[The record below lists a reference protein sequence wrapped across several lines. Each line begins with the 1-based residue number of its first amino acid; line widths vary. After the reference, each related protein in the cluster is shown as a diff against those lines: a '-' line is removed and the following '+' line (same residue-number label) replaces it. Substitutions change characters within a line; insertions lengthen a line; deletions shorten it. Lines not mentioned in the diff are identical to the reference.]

1 MTEAEIAQAL
11 QARLAVPVKIA
22 VKRRQAHLH
31 VLLNRSPQTQLNYPH
46 LTQQVRAALEALGL
60 SGLEQVTVYGRA
72 SGHSEYEWQKTEP
85 LRDPLLGAEETTLVL
100 EKQGNRLLQD
110 LTLVAPDPAGPKP
123 SPVETDPGNQ
133 AAGKGGA
140 GIAWLWL
147 AGALLVVGIGL
158 AVLVFV
164 FLK

>member
-31 VLLNRSPQTQLNYPH
+31 VLLNRSPQTQLDYPH

-72 SGHSEYEWQKTEP
+72 SGHSEYEWQQTQP
-85 LRDPLLGAEETTLVL
+85 LRDPLLSAEETTLVL

-110 LTLVAPDPAGPKP
+110 LTLVAPDSAGPQPEPK
-123 SPVETDPGNQ
+123 EKGPGQ
-133 AAGKGGA
+133 KAAGKGGSP
-140 GIAWLWL
+140 IAWLWP
-147 AGALLVVGIGL
+147 AGAVLMVGMAV
-158 AVLVFV
+158 AVLLLF
-164 FLK
+164 FL

>member
-31 VLLNRSPQTQLNYPH
+31 VLLNRSPQTQLDYPH

-72 SGHSEYEWQKTEP
+72 SGHSEYEWQQTQP
-85 LRDPLLGAEETTLVL
+85 LRDPLLSAEETTLVL

-110 LTLVAPDPAGPKP
+110 LTLVAPDSAGHQPEPK
-123 SPVETDPGNQ
+123 EKGPGQ
-133 AAGKGGA
+133 KAAGKGGSP
-140 GIAWLWL
+140 IAWLWP
-147 AGALLVVGIGL
+147 AGAVLMVGMAV
-158 AVLVFV
+158 AVLLLF
-164 FLK
+164 FL